1 LIVINKDKSNRFK
14 DLINKSTDILLAT
27 HVNADGDA
35 IGTSMAMA
43 LLLKKLGKNVNLVV
57 PNDFPSFL
65 QWIPGQE
72 MINVFWNHEKKVK
85 ELAKSAE
92 LLICLDFNDPKRL
105 AEAQA
110 AVFSTTSP
118 VVLIDHHPN
127 PKAFADIEFSETR
140 FGSASELL
148 YNIILE
154 LGYEDLIDKD
164 IAEALF
170 VGIMTD
176 TGNFSFA
183 CSYPEVWNTVAR
195 LLTYGVDKNEIF
207 SKVYDNFSAD
217 RMRLMGYCL
226 NEKMKIFP
234 EYKTAIITL
243 SKEEMRKFNHKP
255 GDTEGFVNL
264 PFSIKGIRFTALFLE
279 KSDHV
284 KISFRSRGNF
294 SVNDFSFNNFRGGGH
309 VNAAGGEWDKP
320 LDKAIER
327 FEAILPE
334 YKNDLCQTN
343 PNL

>member
-1 LIVINKDKSNRFK
+1 MFIINKEKINRFK
-14 DLINKSTDILLAT
+14 NLLGKSDNILLAT

-35 IGTSMAMA
+35 IGTSLAMA
-43 LLLKKLGKNVNLVV
+43 LLLKKLGKMVHLIV

-72 MINVFWNHEKKVK
+72 MICVFYKQEEKVK
-85 ELAKSAE
+85 NLVESAE

-105 AEAQA
+105 AEAQKV
-110 AVFSTTSP
+110 VFSKKLPT
-118 VVLIDHHPN
+118 VLIDHHPN
-127 PKAFADIEFSETR
+127 PQPFSDIEFSETR

-148 YNIILE
+148 YNVIQA
-154 LGYEDLIDKD
+154 LGYDKLIDKQ

-170 VGIMTD
+170 TGIMTD

-183 CSYPEVWNTVAR
+183 CSYPEVWETVAK
-195 LLTYGVDKNEIF
+195 LLQYGVDKNEIF

-217 RMRLMGYCL
+217 RMRLMGFCL
-226 NEKMKIFP
+226 NEKMKIYP
-234 EYKTAIITL
+234 EFNTAVISL
-243 SKEEMRKFNHKP
+243 SKDELTRFNHKP

-264 PFSIKGIRFTALFLE
+264 PFSIKGIKFTVLFLE

-294 SVNDFSFNNFRGGGH
+294 SVNDFSLKNFRGGGH

-320 LDKAIER
+320 LNKVIEK
-327 FEAILPE
+327 FEAILPL
-334 YKNDLCQTN
+334 YKDELS
-343 PNL
+343 

>member
-1 LIVINKDKSNRFK
+1 LIILNKEKLNRFK
-14 DLINKSTDILLAT
+14 DLISKSDNILLAT

-35 IGTSMAMA
+35 IGTSLAMA
-43 LLLKKLGKNVNLVV
+43 LLLRKLGKNVNLVV
-57 PNDFPSFL
+57 PNDFPPFL

-72 MINVFWNHEKKVK
+72 MITVFWSHEKKVK
-85 ELAKSAE
+85 NLAKSAE
-92 LLICLDFNDPKRL
+92 LLICLDFNDPRRL
-105 AEAQA
+105 AGAQE
-110 AVFSTTSP
+110 AVFSSATP

-127 PKAFADIEFSETR
+127 PQAFADIEFSETYY
-140 FGSASELL
+140 GSASELL
-148 YNIILE
+148 YNIILA
-154 LGYEDLIDKD
+154 LGYEELIDKE

-183 CSYPEVWNTVAR
+183 CSYPEVWNTVAH
-195 LLTYGVDKNEIF
+195 LLDYGLDKNEIF

-234 EYKTAIITL
+234 KYNTAIISL
-243 SKEEMRKFNHKP
+243 SKEEMKRFNHKS

-264 PFSIKGIRFTALFLE
+264 PFSIKGIKFTALFIE
-279 KSDHV
+279 KSDYI

-294 SVNDFSFNNFRGGGH
+294 SVNEFSMKNFRGGGH

-320 LDKAIER
+320 LDKVIER
-327 FEAILPE
+327 FESLLPDYRSE
-334 YKNDLCQTN
+334 LG
-343 PNL
+343 